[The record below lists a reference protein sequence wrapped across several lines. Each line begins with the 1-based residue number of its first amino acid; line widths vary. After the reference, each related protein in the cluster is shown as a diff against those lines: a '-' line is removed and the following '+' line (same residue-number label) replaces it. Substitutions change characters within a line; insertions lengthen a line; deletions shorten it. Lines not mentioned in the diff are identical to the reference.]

1 MKRGILRSLV
11 CAGLLVVLSAC
22 GGNSGFDIVIKENIE
37 VEYGEE
43 LDHTILYDVEKSEK
57 DLTVKEVKDFDSM
70 KIGEQEITVTFALG
84 DDVQD
89 QKVKINVKDTKA
101 PEITF
106 KKETIEIT
114 LGDEIDTTS
123 NIESVKD
130 PVDGD
135 IKKSDDNT
143 ITQDGYYTVADI
155 KSEAG
160 EYTVTVIA
168 FDKSG
173 NKAERTYKLIIKEK
187 QAESENQPV
196 SSNQG
201 GSSQAPTQ
209 NGGTQS
215 QVPASNGS
223 NASSSQ
229 PAPSQPKVVCPNGN
243 EPLDP
248 NLPCDAW
255 YSGGWETCYRD
266 ASGNIVAFPTAEA
279 AYDWAY
285 DVMLND
291 RSFDIYASFVT
302 SPIGKNDNSHYH
314 GVVFFK

>member
-1 MKRGILRSLV
+1 MSKQFTKVLLFVSLV
-11 CAGLLVVLSAC
+11 ITLSAC

-229 PAPSQPKVVCPNGN
+229 PSQSQPQPSQPEQSCDGIHPNAMG
-243 EPLDP
+243 EGGLLFDSPEEAK
-248 NLPCDAW
+248 AW
-255 YSGGWETCYRD
+255 ANAYIEKDDESG
-266 ASGNIVAFPTAEA
+266 AGNIVNYNYGQAFDMCGNPVNK
-279 AYDWAY
+279 YVVY
-285 DVMLND
+285 FN
-291 RSFDIYASFVT
+291 YA
-302 SPIGKNDNSHYH
+302 K
-314 GVVFFK
+314 